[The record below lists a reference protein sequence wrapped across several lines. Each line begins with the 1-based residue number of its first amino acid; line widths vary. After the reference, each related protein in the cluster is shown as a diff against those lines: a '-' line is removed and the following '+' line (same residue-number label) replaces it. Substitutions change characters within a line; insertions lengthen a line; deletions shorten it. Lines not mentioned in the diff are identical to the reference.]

1 MQRLRFNP
9 FGQVHKGLR
18 ALLYDTALLLQH
30 TDFSNEKEIYAAIDR
45 VKLVAR
51 LFEHHAHIEDSQVF
65 PMIGNTAPEIVA
77 DFEAQHQTDHE
88 LSAQLEKCI
97 ALFAET
103 NTTDQNRYAGN
114 ELAQSFHSFLAFNV
128 EHMKKEETVVNE
140 CLWRHY
146 SDEDLQRK
154 VQEIAASVPPADNQ
168 LFSYWMLKGMAAH
181 EIVDW
186 FTAIRQTAPP
196 PVFAFFCNLAETA
209 LLPNEWQR
217 VQEKIREVALLA

>member
-18 ALLYDTALLLQH
+18 TLLYDTALLLQH

-88 LSAQLEKCI
+88 LSQQLEKCI
-97 ALFAET
+97 ALFTET
-103 NTTDQNRYAGN
+103 NTPEQNRYAGN
-114 ELAQSFHSFLAFNV
+114 ELSQSFHAFLAFNV
-128 EHMKKEETVVNE
+128 EHMRKEETIVNE

-146 SDEDLQRK
+146 TDKDLQRK
-154 VQEIAASVPPADNQ
+154 VQEIAASVPPGENQ
-168 LFSYWMLKGMAAH
+168 HFSYWMLKGMATQ

-186 FTAIRQTAPP
+186 FSTIKQTAPP
-196 PVFAFFCNLAETA
+196 PVYAFFCSLAGTA
-209 LLPNEWQR
+209 LSQAEWKR
-217 VQEKIREVALLA
+217 VQEGMEQAALPA